1 MAAKP
6 GMDMAVTERKGG
18 EIGTYFHHCKGVKAW
33 WNDGVDSGVSF
44 REKVQY
50 PIDIGSVADMAEF
63 EFQIEI
69 FFYAFNLQREGGTIG
84 KMIDDGTDPG

>member
-1 MAAKP
+1 
-6 GMDMAVTERKGG
+6 
-18 EIGTYFHHCKGVKAW
+18 
-33 WNDGVDSGVSF
+33 
-44 REKVQY
+44 VQY